1 MNFVFLLPMTA
12 WNRWFQWNDELILR
26 KTKIQVGWVVVGVG
40 LDDLYRVFMDDV
52 SWMNNVKTMCKEWAI

>member
-1 MNFVFLLPMTA
+1 MYFVFLLPMTA
-12 WNRWFQWNDELILR
+12 WNRWFQWNDDLILR